1 MRGDYADNQYACQ
14 CCQGQGPP
22 SKAQIAALAGAF
34 GGSQFLRWSKVM
46 NVTRDV
52 ITDLLPAYF
61 SGEASEDTVSLVEDC
76 FKRDPEFE
84 RLVRRSSEGLDL
96 DRLDAFSKYGEREK
110 NALRRTRKTLKWQK
124 IWFVLAVI
132 CSLAPFSLGL
142 TIATNDLHLDWFML
156 RDDPRQAVMLFAQAA
171 IFWTIYFSMTRRLR
185 IRSVGRGR

>member
-1 MRGDYADNQYACQ
+1 
-14 CCQGQGPP
+14 
-22 SKAQIAALAGAF
+22 
-34 GGSQFLRWSKVM
+34 M